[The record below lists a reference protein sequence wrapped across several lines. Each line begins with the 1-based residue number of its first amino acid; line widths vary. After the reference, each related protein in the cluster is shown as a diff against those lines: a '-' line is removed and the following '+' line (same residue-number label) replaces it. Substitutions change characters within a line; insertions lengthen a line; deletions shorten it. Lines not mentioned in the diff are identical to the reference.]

1 MDKDFRKTLERLGLV
16 KTRYEIIGEVI
27 GNLIAVG
34 LIGWGLVSLFT
45 LSWGQALLISWLFN
59 TLCNSIRYSGK

>member
-1 MDKDFRKTLERLGLV
+1 MDKEFRKTLERLGLV

-34 LIGWGLVSLFT
+34 LIGLGLVSLFT

-59 TLCNSIRYSGK
+59 ALCNSIRYSGK